1 MCFCKEC
8 ALEDDNLVAT
18 GDIPPE
24 IPVFHLTRAIHMVGR
39 CIDCGLCNEACP
51 ADIPLRTLYKK
62 VADII
67 DDQFQYRPGYTE
79 GKSPLNMLGPVLKVR
94 EKRGVRLMDYKT
106 VLTTCTYCG
115 CGCGFYLE
123 VLDGQVIDTIP
134 CKTNPVSQ
142 GKLCIKGWNVHEFIQ
157 SPKRLTQP
165 LVRKDGELVE
175 VSWDEA
181 LDYTVEKMKGIKASH
196 GGDALAF
203 LTSARVTNEENYLF
217 QKFAR
222 AAVGTNNVDHCARL

>member
-1 MCFCKEC
+1 
-8 ALEDDNLVAT
+8 
-18 GDIPPE
+18 
-24 IPVFHLTRAIHMVGR
+24 
-39 CIDCGLCNEACP
+39 
-51 ADIPLRTLYKK
+51 
-62 VADII
+62 
-67 DDQFQYRPGYTE
+67 
-79 GKSPLNMLGPVLKVR
+79 
-94 EKRGVRLMDYKT
+94 MDFKT
-106 VLTTCTYCG
+106 VLTTCTHCG

-157 SPKRLTQP
+157 SPKRLTKP
-165 LVRKDGELVE
+165 LVRKDGVLQE

-181 LDYTVEKMKGIKASH
+181 LDYTVSKLKNIKESE
-196 GGDALAF
+196 GGDAVAF
-203 LTSARVTNEENYLF
+203 LTSAKVTNEENYLL